1 MTTNKNCAHHRY
13 PQDCDPSCAEIQ
25 RLRTD
30 LAAANASTPSESRRT
45 YTLSDDGLR
54 KLIAAMG
61 RLGPTISAGIV
72 ADLIDTRAA
81 EASLAAK
88 LAIARAAL
96 KMWVCDS
103 CLDGQ
108 VCRSCA
114 SGRDHVH
121 VPPLS
126 TCPVCNGTGTHPLA
140 AQALKETE

>member
-1 MTTNKNCAHHRY
+1 MPPLRSTPRQRDAHRNQYVACRCRSIHEGSRAVQARGRRQEAMTTNKNCAHHRY

-81 EASLAAK
+81 EIGRAS
-88 LAIARAAL
+88 
-96 KMWVCDS
+96 
-103 CLDGQ
+103 
-108 VCRSCA
+108 
-114 SGRDHVH
+114 
-121 VPPLS
+121 
-126 TCPVCNGTGTHPLA
+126 
-140 AQALKETE
+140 